1 MAVQEEDN
9 RDLENRAIWGLDNYD
24 CGVIIKMAIASQ
36 DGLDDAELDQVAGL
50 LADMTDEEFAR
61 STLAKVKGLSQVIGW
76 DNLVFLAIGTAT
88 MILDQPERQRLLED
102 AAVVAVGDGELGER
116 ELAMLGHLAEA
127 WGMSLEDLFSQS
139 HDPGD

>member
-1 MAVQEEDN
+1 
-9 RDLENRAIWGLDNYD
+9 
-24 CGVIIKMAIASQ
+24 
-36 DGLDDAELDQVAGL
+36 
-50 LADMTDEEFAR
+50 
-61 STLAKVKGLSQVIGW
+61 
-76 DNLVFLAIGTAT
+76 